1 MATERSRG
9 REARKTV
16 TVVFTDVA
24 ESTRLGGR
32 LDPESLRRVMSRYFE
47 TASRALE
54 RHGGSVEKFIGDAV
68 MAVFGVPAVHEDDAL
83 RAIRAVAELHEA
95 VEALN
100 ADLER
105 EQGVRIALRSGVNTG
120 EVVAGDAGAGQMLV
134 TGDAVNVAARLEQAA
149 APGEI
154 LLGEATRRLVSE
166 GVRVED
172 MGSLALKG
180 KEDGV
185 RSWRLLEVV
194 EAPRV
199 FARRL
204 DSPLI
209 GRERELDQLRQAF
222 DRAIEERSPYLFTVL
237 GTAGIGKSRL
247 AVEFGSAVSDRARVL
262 TGRCLPYGDGITFWP
277 LAEIVAELVG
287 SGGEIRAAI
296 ARHVEDEEAGRV
308 AEGIAALLGRSEGS
322 VAAEESLW
330 AVRKLFEG
338 LADDRPLVVTFE
350 DIHWAE
356 PTFLDLVDHL
366 ADWSRDAPVFFLC
379 LARPDLLEKRPT
391 WAGGKLNATSMLLR
405 PLSERESNKL
415 IDHLAGTGEVTL
427 ATRVRIADAADGNPL
442 FLEQML
448 ALLEEEPRSDRDV
461 DVPPTIQALL
471 AARLDRLGE
480 EERATLERAA
490 IVGKRFWA
498 GAVAYLSAEEERG
511 GVAPTLQLLGRKELI
526 RPDSSTVPGEEGYRF
541 RHQLIRDAAYGGIPK
556 EVRAELHERFVGWIE
571 ERAGERI
578 AEVEEIVGYHLET
591 AFRYR
596 RELAPVDEHGQE
608 LAARASERLAV
619 AGRRALARGD
629 ASAAASLL
637 ERAASLLPG
646 PAPGSE
652 SLLVELGSALVV
664 TGQFARA
671 DAALADAIRVAS
683 AGGNRRVELHGLLE
697 RAFLHAL
704 TDPAGSSDDLRRE
717 AERAIPALEELGD
730 DLGLAKAWRR
740 LADVHWLTNR
750 WDEQEHA
757 LERAIEHAERAGD
770 EREAA
775 GARMR
780 LPMALYYGAT
790 PVPDASVRAEE
801 IVERGERARMVRSTA
816 LVCLGGLRAMTG
828 RFDEARE
835 LISGGRAIAEEL
847 GLRVW
852 LGGFSLVASDVE
864 MLAGDPAAAEEELR
878 RGYALLE
885 SIGERGLLARVAAGL
900 ARALLELGQ
909 DEEARRL
916 TEVSE
921 GLASADIA
929 SQISWR
935 AVRGRILAARGQ
947 LDAGEA
953 LVREA
958 GELAR
963 STDDVNRE
971 GRILLDLATVLALG
985 DRSGEA
991 FAVVERALGC
1001 FERKGNSVS
1010 ATRARAFRDG
1020 LERRSAETPART
1032 GS

>member
-1 MATERSRG
+1 MATDPSRG

-54 RHGGSVEKFIGDAV
+54 RHGGRVEKFIGDAV
-68 MAVFGVPAVHEDDAL
+68 MAVFGVPSAHEDDAL
-83 RAIRAVAELHEA
+83 RAIRAVAELHRA

-100 ADLER
+100 DDLER

-120 EVVAGDAGAGQMLV
+120 EVVAGDASAGQMLV

-154 LLGEATRRLVSE
+154 LLGEATRRLVGE
-166 GVRVED
+166 GVRVEEV
-172 MGSLALKG
+172 GLLALRG

-185 RSWRLLEVV
+185 LSWRLLEVV
-194 EAPRV
+194 EAARV

-204 DSPLI
+204 DSPLV
-209 GRERELDQLRQAF
+209 GRERELDGLRQAF
-222 DRAIEERSPYLFTVL
+222 DRASEERAPYLFTLL
-237 GTAGIGKSRL
+237 GAAGIGKSRL
-247 AVEFGSAVSDRARVL
+247 ALEFASVVSDRARVL
-262 TGRCLPYGDGITFWP
+262 SGRCLPYGDGITFWP
-277 LAEIVAELVG
+277 LAEIVGELVG
-287 SGGEIRAAI
+287 ADGDIAAAL
-296 ARHVEDEEAGRV
+296 ARHVADEEARRV
-308 AEGIAALLGRSEGS
+308 ADGVASLLGRAEGS
-322 VAAEESLW
+322 VGAEESFW

-338 LADDRPLVVTFE
+338 LAQDRPLVVTF
-350 DIHWAE
+350 DDLHWAE

-405 PLSERESNKL
+405 PLSEHESNEL
-415 IDHLAGTGEVTL
+415 IDHLAETGEL
-427 ATRVRIADAADGNPL
+427 SAAMRGRIADAADGNPL

-448 ALLEEEPRSDRDV
+448 ALLDEEGQADGDV

-471 AARLDRLGE
+471 AARLDRLAY
-480 EERATLERAA
+480 EERAAIERAA
-490 IVGKRFWA
+490 IVGKRFWT
-498 GAVAYLSAEEERG
+498 GAVASLSAEEERAT
-511 GVAPTLQLLGRKELI
+511 VAPTLQLLARKDLI
-526 RPDSSTVPGEEGYRF
+526 RPDSSAVPGEEGYRF

-556 EVRAELHERFVGWIE
+556 EARADLHERFVGWIE

-578 AEVEEIVGYHLET
+578 VEVEEIVGYHLET

-596 RELAPVDEHGQE
+596 RELGPLDEHGQG
-608 LAARASERLAV
+608 LAARASERLAA

-629 ASAAASLL
+629 ASAAAVLL

-652 SLLVELGSALVV
+652 ALLVELGSALVV
-664 TGQFARA
+664 AGQFARA
-671 DAALADAIRVAS
+671 DAVLADAIRAAS
-683 AGGNRRVELHGLLE
+683 AAGNRGLELHGLLE

-704 TDPAGSSDDLRRE
+704 TDPTGSSDDLRRE
-717 AERAIPALEELGD
+717 VEQAIPALEELGD
-730 DLGLAKAWRR
+730 HLGLAKAWRR

-757 LERAIEHAERAGD
+757 LERAIDHAERAGD

-790 PVPDASVRAEE
+790 PVADASARAEG
-801 IVERGERARMVRSTA
+801 ILEREERTRMVQSTA
-816 LVCLGGLRAMTG
+816 LVCLGGLRAMSG
-828 RFDEARE
+828 RFGEARE
-835 LISGGRAIAEEL
+835 LVSCGRALAEEL

-852 LGGFSLVASDVE
+852 MGGFSLVASDVE
-864 MLAGDPAAAEEELR
+864 MLADDPAAAEEELR
-878 RGYALLE
+878 RGYTLLE

-900 ARALLELGQ
+900 ARALLELGR
-909 DEEARRL
+909 DEEAGRL

-935 AVRGRILAARGQ
+935 AVRGRVLAARGQ
-947 LDAGEA
+947 LAAGEA

-958 GELAR
+958 NELAR

-971 GRILLDLATVLALG
+971 GRILLDLATVLVLR
-985 DRSGEA
+985 DRPDEA
-991 FAVVERALGC
+991 IAVVERALRC

-1010 ATRARAFRDG
+1010 AKRARVLREE
-1020 LERRSAETPART
+1020 LERA
-1032 GS
+1032 